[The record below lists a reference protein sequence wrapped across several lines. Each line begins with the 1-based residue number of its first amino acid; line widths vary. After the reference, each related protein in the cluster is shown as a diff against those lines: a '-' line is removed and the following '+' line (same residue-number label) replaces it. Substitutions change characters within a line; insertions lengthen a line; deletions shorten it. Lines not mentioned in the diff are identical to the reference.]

1 MIDLATLKEVPIFSA
16 MDDEELSGIRALMD
30 ERTFIPGELILT
42 EDGSCDY
49 FYVVLQGAA
58 KVFVHDASG
67 QEVLLDEIEPGEYFG
82 DLPLVTGE
90 PASSHVQA
98 KDEVVA
104 LALDRNEFLAFL
116 RQHPDAA
123 IDVLTVLGRRL
134 NRTDKRIRQSV
145 VRNANDVLED
155 RLTLGQRIADGV
167 AATMG
172 SWRFII
178 IQSCLLICWVTLNVI
193 RLITHWDPYPF
204 ILLNLALSF
213 QAAYAAPIIMMSQN
227 RQSDKDRLTAEI
239 DHDVNTRAESEIGLI
254 LRKLEG
260 IDTHLERLS
269 NGKLSPDVVG
279 NNGA

>member
-1 MIDLATLKEVPIFSA
+1 MIDLAALKQIPIFSA
-16 MDDEELSGIRALMD
+16 MDDEELAGIRSIMD
-30 ERTFIPGELILT
+30 EETFIPGEIIIS
-42 EDGSCDY
+42 EEGSCDY
-49 FYVVLQGAA
+49 FYVVLQGEA

-82 DLPLVTGE
+82 DLPLLTGE
-90 PASSHVQA
+90 PSSSHVQA
-98 KDEVVA
+98 KSEVVA

-116 RQHPDAA
+116 REHPDAA

-134 NRTDKRIRQSV
+134 NRTDKRIRESV
-145 VRNANDVLED
+145 VRNVNDVLEEK
-155 RLTLGQRIADGV
+155 LTTGQRIADAF

-178 IQSCLLICWVTLNVI
+178 VQSILLIAWVTLNV
-193 RLITHWDPYPF
+193 THFIKNWDPYPF

-254 LRKLEG
+254 LRKLDG
-260 IDTHLERLS
+260 IDSHLERMS
-269 NGKLSPDVVG
+269 KDTVSTNGVG
-279 NNGA
+279 K